1 MTYPRSAHAHLGTR
15 ILALFLLLFVVVASG
30 CGAKEKVRSRYK
42 DDELRQAQSVLYG
55 TVVNVSEIQVRQD
68 LALATPLAGGVIGGA
83 AGIIVSA
90 IVDLGGAT
98 NAAFAVGG
106 ATLGLLMSGADD
118 EPAHTYEATELTVE
132 LENGGVLVIVL
143 ANQDFFVRGDVVR
156 IIGLGESQ
164 VRVQHR

>member
-1 MTYPRSAHAHLGTR
+1 MIHPRSAQGRQGARLFT
-15 ILALFLLLFVVVASG
+15 LFLLLFVVAASG

-42 DDELRQAQSVLYG
+42 DDELRHAQSVLYG

-68 LALATPLAGGVIGGA
+68 IAVATPLAGGVLGGA

-90 IVDLGGAT
+90 VLDLGGAA

-106 ATLGLLMSGADD
+106 ATLGLLMGGADD
-118 EPAHTYEATELTVE
+118 EPARTYEATELTVE
-132 LENGGVLVIVL
+132 MESGGVLVIVL
-143 ANQDFFVRGDVVR
+143 ANQDYFVRGDIVR
-156 IIGLGESQ
+156 VIGLGDSQ

>member
-1 MTYPRSAHAHLGTR
+1 MIHPRFAQGRQGARLFT
-15 ILALFLLLFVVVASG
+15 LFLLLFVVIASG

-68 LALATPLAGGVIGGA
+68 IAVATPLAGGVLGGA

-90 IVDLGGAT
+90 MLDLGGST

-106 ATLGLLMSGADD
+106 ATLGLLMGGADD
-118 EPAHTYEATELTVE
+118 EPAQTYEATELTVE
-132 LENGGVLVIVL
+132 LESGGVLVIVL
-143 ANQDFFVRGDVVR
+143 ANQDYFVRGDIVR
-156 IIGLGESQ
+156 VIGLGDSQ